1 MEEELSD
8 CKGCRRAFDG
18 SGTATAASSGILERL
33 LGNPIRGNGYH
44 TGYGEGRRD
53 GWLIGAVG
61 VVAFG
66 AIAWGVKWGAGKL
79 QQEANAKHVSL
90 PEEGGTGT
98 AEDEN
103 GPKQ

>member
-1 MEEELSD
+1 M
-8 CKGCRRAFDG
+8 
-18 SGTATAASSGILERL
+18 
-33 LGNPIRGNGYH
+33 GNPVWGNGYH

-53 GWLIGAVG
+53 GSLIGAVG

-79 QQEANAKHVSL
+79 QQRADAKHDPM
-90 PEEGGTGT
+90 PEEGDTGT

-103 GPKQ
+103 GSRQ

>member
-1 MEEELSD
+1 MTSGVGFPPVEFGNGTLSETALSILNRILVILF
-8 CKGCRRAFDG
+8 G
-18 SGTATAASSGILERL
+18 ATAITPVSVRVVKV
-33 LGNPIRGNGYH
+33 H
-44 TGYGEGRRD
+44 RR
-53 GWLIGAVG
+53 W
-61 VVAFG
+61 VVAQG